1 MPKKSSKKNKG
12 STKEPKIRELEFKE
26 DLQEYGKIVSLLG
39 DRRMTVKMS
48 DNTEIMG
55 HVRDALRRKR
65 VFIRIDDVVLVSRR
79 EFQEGKVDIIHKY
92 IDTEVKNLVNYG
104 EIPEWFLKTSAMIAD
119 DAGDT
124 AGADLGFDFSTL
136 EPEDVINFDDI

>member
-1 MPKKSSKKNKG
+1 MPKKSKKNKG

-39 DRRMTVKMS
+39 DRRMTVKLS
-48 DNTEIMG
+48 DGTDIMG
-55 HVRDALRRKR
+55 HVRDAMRRKR
-65 VFIRIDDVVLVSRR
+65 VFIKIDDVVLVSRR

-124 AGADLGFDFSTL
+124 SGADLGFDFSTL
-136 EPEDVINFDDI
+136 EAEDVIDFDDI